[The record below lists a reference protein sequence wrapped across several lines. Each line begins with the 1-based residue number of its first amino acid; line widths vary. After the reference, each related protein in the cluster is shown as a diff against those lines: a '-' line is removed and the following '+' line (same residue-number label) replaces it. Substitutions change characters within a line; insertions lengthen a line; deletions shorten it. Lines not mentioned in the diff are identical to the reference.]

1 MKIDDNEIMLW
12 ILCYFII
19 SMFVLTDIVSFF
31 MVNRWDYVL
40 YKQNTFKIHSNKTTN
55 YFNIFTTFSHYI
67 NFSFSLK
74 LSKNNLTPN
83 IFTTEIINYVS
94 FYNKNST
101 VKFLIKYLT
110 FFVEYATIL
119 LEGFILRYSV
129 KLGGKLIW
137 KKTTIY

>member
-40 YKQNTFKIHSNKTTN
+40 YKQNTFKIDSNKTTN
-55 YFNIFTTFSHYI
+55 YSNIFTTFSHYI

-83 IFTTEIINYVS
+83 IFTTKIITCVS

-110 FFVEYATIL
+110 FFVKYATIL
-119 LEGFILRYSV
+119 IRIEISYYSSIRLV
-129 KLGGKLIW
+129 KLW
-137 KKTTIY
+137 KKTET

>member
-31 MVNRWDYVL
+31 IVNRWDYVL
-40 YKQNTFKIHSNKTTN
+40 YKQNTFKIDSNKTTS
-55 YFNIFTTFSHYI
+55 YSNIFTTFSHYI

-83 IFTTEIINYVS
+83 IFATKIINYVS

-101 VKFLIKYLT
+101 VKILIKYLT
-110 FFVEYATIL
+110 FFVKYATIL
-119 LEGFILRYSV
+119 IRIEISCYSNIRLV
-129 KLGGKLIW
+129 KLW
-137 KKTTIY
+137 KKTET